1 MLFNSLQFRL
11 IIRFLI
17 NTNIWVAF
25 CALAL
30 TLSSEVILQTSNPFI
45 SQFVFFA
52 TVFTYNF
59 QRFAIIKMGSSHSK
73 KNWLN
78 KNRKAIYG
86 LMFFAFIMSV
96 YYFVN
101 FKSST
106 QIVILFVGAL
116 SLFYPFGIRKIP
128 FAKIFIISFVW
139 VNSTML
145 LLVLE
150 NTIVIS
156 EYIIWNLISRFLFVF
171 AITIPFDIRDIKHDV
186 GNLIT
191 IPLFFGEKKSK
202 WIASFAI
209 LICVIIVVFQQ
220 FQNNITGSN
229 FLALIMLYFLA
240 LALITK
246 SDKKNNEMYFSFWI
260 ESLSIFSYL
269 FLIIMLLIV

>member
-1 MLFNSLQFRL
+1 M
-11 IIRFLI
+11 
-17 NTNIWVAF
+17 
-25 CALAL
+25 
-30 TLSSEVILQTSNPFI
+30 
-45 SQFVFFA
+45 
-52 TVFTYNF
+52 
-59 QRFAIIKMGSSHSK
+59 IIKKGSSHSK

-86 LMFFAFIMSV
+86 LMFFAFIMSG

-106 QIVILFVGAL
+106 QIVILFIGAV
-116 SLFYPFGIRKIP
+116 SLLYPFGIRKIP

-202 WIASFAI
+202 WIASFAL

-220 FQNNITGSN
+220 FQNNIARSN

-240 LALITK
+240 LALIIK

-260 ESLSIFSYL
+260 ESLSIISYL